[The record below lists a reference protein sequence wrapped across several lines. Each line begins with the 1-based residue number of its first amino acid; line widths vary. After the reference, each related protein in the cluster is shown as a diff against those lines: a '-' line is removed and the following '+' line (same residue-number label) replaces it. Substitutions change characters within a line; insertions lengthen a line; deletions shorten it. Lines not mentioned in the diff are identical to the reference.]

1 MPLYTK
7 VFFFVIF
14 RCFRCLLDVIIVG
27 CYFLLSPSLSLDAN
41 PSSFHPTNQ
50 CCSLFWSQFS
60 DRWVFGFKLVKRIPK
75 KVFLCDR
82 KLHHYFSS
90 LSISLSRFAICAE
103 KNECWLCCEIMFNWI
118 KLIDF
123 HEKYCS
129 FKKVFFA
136 IIYFSL
142 KCWKPCFQ
150 KCNKATRYFSSIKK
164 LKPSSKQ
171 WLIAL
176 LKTKPILLKWM
187 KLLFILVLFS
197 QNAVSDSQYF
207 SPLLIF
213 QFMFL

>member
-60 DRWVFGFKLVKRIPK
+60 DRWVFGFRLVKRIPK

-90 LSISLSRFAICAE
+90 LSLSLSRVGICAE
-103 KNECWLCCEIMFNWI
+103 KNECWLCCKLMFNWI

-129 FKKVFFA
+129 FKKVFIA
-136 IIYFSL
+136 IIYFLLNVGSL
-142 KCWKPCFQ
+142 VFKSATKPLGIFLQLKNLNLLLSNDWLRCL
-150 KCNKATRYFSSIKK
+150 K
-164 LKPSSKQ
+164 LK
-171 WLIAL
+171 
-176 LKTKPILLKWM
+176 
-187 KLLFILVLFS
+187 
-197 QNAVSDSQYF
+197 
-207 SPLLIF
+207 
-213 QFMFL
+213 QFF